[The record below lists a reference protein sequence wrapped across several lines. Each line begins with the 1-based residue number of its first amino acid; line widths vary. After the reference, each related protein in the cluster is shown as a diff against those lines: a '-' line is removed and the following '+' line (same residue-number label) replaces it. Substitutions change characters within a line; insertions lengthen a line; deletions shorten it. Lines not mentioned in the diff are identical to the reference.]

1 MANLEEQ
8 RARVA
13 RIVEN
18 KRRRDLGSLRNPM
31 DIMEG
36 QYGINDPRN
45 PYLQGIDAVGLLN
58 MTSFADDPSLQGR
71 EGNFSWGRQGGVPFR
86 EISVLPQEG
95 TFNPPARNP
104 SRHPGGPNPL
114 LLDPPS
120 NIENGFRELTPTQYE
135 NIVTHEV
142 GHSGDQALGYYK
154 GWDREKDPSLTA
166 QLENAAHNMLYAH
179 NVGGLIDP
187 EVSGRRRFERTRD
200 PLINRGVDRR
210 GTVEVD
216 PVAAQ
221 KRLTEANKKARV
233 LLGEARKKAEDQG
246 RFIVN
251 QSKYY

>member
-18 KRRRDLGSLRNPM
+18 KRRRDLGSLRSPM

-36 QYGINDPRN
+36 QYGLNDPSN
-45 PYLQGIDAVGLLN
+45 PYLQGIDKVGLLN
-58 MTSFADDPSLQGR
+58 MTSFTENPSLQGR
-71 EGNFSWGRQGGVPFR
+71 EGNFSWGRRVDGVPYR
-86 EISVLPQEG
+86 EISVLPL
-95 TFNPPARNP
+95 PPN
-104 SRHPGGPNPL
+104 
-114 LLDPPS
+114 
-120 NIENGFRELTPTQYE
+120 EYE
-135 NIVTHEV
+135 DIVTHEV
-142 GHSGDQALGYYK
+142 GHSGDQGLGYYK
-154 GWDREKDPSLTA
+154 GWDREGDPSLTA

-187 EVSGRRRFERTRD
+187 EISGRREFKQTRD

-221 KRLTEANKKARV
+221 ERLTEANKKARV

-246 RFIVN
+246 RFVVN
-251 QSKYY
+251 RSKYY

>member
-1 MANLEEQ
+1 MASLEEQ
-8 RARVA
+8 RARAA

-86 EISVLPQEG
+86 EISVLPQ
-95 TFNPPARNP
+95 A
-104 SRHPGGPNPL
+104 PN
-114 LLDPPS
+114 
-120 NIENGFRELTPTQYE
+120 EYE
-135 NIVTHEV
+135 DVVTHEV

-210 GTVEVD
+210 GTVDID

-221 KRLTEANKKARV
+221 ERLTEANKKARV

-251 QSKYY
+251 QSKDY